1 MQVSEIRFAVPTDA
15 AEADL
20 PRVASIIG
28 AFDVTGLII
37 DGARVGAPGWVFA
50 RTLGDTADSTLL
62 HFDTARDAAT
72 FLLPWAT
79 VREALVET
87 FGTGVLVGTE
97 LDLGGGRKVLE
108 DGLFAV
114 GGEHAALA
122 VLADRKDH
130 MFGALATG
138 VERDLIAARVADW
151 IVVSGDGPAPDERLL
166 THLDDRMYDVAL
178 AGGGRAPALV
188 LWRRGEFTHVA
199 LVRNGDIR
207 QQLLWGPRWGS
218 IEPASLHRFDLQEFV
233 HQVGED
239 LGFGDTDGAE
249 LVKHFRLDKT
259 SAVHL
264 RATIRREVAD
274 VPHLLALLGLP
285 PIVAEV
291 FAGGASLSDLPQARA
306 YPATSKK
313 AVLLAELTGSGP
325 APLPPDPTIDAPKR
339 GWRRR
344 P

>member
-151 IVVSGDGPAPDERLL
+151 IVVSGDGPAPDERLF

-207 QQLLWGPRWGS
+207 QQLLWGPRWRN
-218 IEPASLHRFDLQEFV
+218 IEPASC
-233 HQVGED
+233 
-239 LGFGDTDGAE
+239 
-249 LVKHFRLDKT
+249 
-259 SAVHL
+259 
-264 RATIRREVAD
+264 
-274 VPHLLALLGLP
+274 
-285 PIVAEV
+285 
-291 FAGGASLSDLPQARA
+291 
-306 YPATSKK
+306 
-313 AVLLAELTGSGP
+313 TGSTCRSSSIRW
-325 APLPPDPTIDAPKR
+325 ARTWVSVTPTAR
-339 GWRRR
+339 SSSSTSGSTRRR
-344 P
+344 PCTCARPSAARLPMFHTCSHSWACRRSSPRSSREVRA